1 MILIRYAA
9 FKQIRSFLV
18 EKQINSKRLSFP
30 SFQRHVNHFWVN
42 HSFHPAIVAK
52 LQKKIL
58 KRESVTIERSCSL
71 TETKL

>member
-9 FKQIRSFLV
+9 FKQIWSFLV

-30 SFQRHVNHFWVN
+30 SFQRHVNHFCVN

-52 LQKKIL
+52 LQKNNM
-58 KRESVTIERSCSL
+58 KRGSVTIERSCSL
-71 TETKL
+71 TDTKL